1 MQALLKIAAGGL
13 VMAVTLTSCSSA
25 SPASHPT
32 TPVPAASS
40 PAASHVPNAP
50 AEVPAAPDPADGQGA
65 TAAPS
70 PTPPSASAD
79 AKEGSEANKSA
90 DQWGRYGD
98 QADACAAVAANV
110 ASLLLV
116 PLGFMTGV
124 EDSDLESLQEE
135 LDDFSRDVPAQL
147 TDDLDRVEQLLEQAA
162 PDHDVDVTA
171 FAEALEPVQEW
182 LSEHCGD

>member
-1 MQALLKIAAGGL
+1 MQALLKIAVSGL
-13 VMAVTLTSCSSA
+13 VMAAMLTSCSSA
-25 SPASHPT
+25 NPASQPT
-32 TPVPAASS
+32 TAVPAPSAPAASL
-40 PAASHVPNAP
+40 PNAS
-50 AEVPAAPDPADGQGA
+50 AEVPAAPDPADEQSA

-70 PTPPSASAD
+70 PTPPSDSAD
-79 AKEGSEANKSA
+79 PKEGGEANKST